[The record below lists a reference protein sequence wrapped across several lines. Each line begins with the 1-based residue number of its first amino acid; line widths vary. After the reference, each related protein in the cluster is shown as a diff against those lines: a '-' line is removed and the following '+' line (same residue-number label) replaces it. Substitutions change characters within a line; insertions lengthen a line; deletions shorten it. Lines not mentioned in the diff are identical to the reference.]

1 MKGGGVCSPS
11 DENACT
17 SCNTYLIGTAVCCF
31 ILGTFFGENL
41 KSVTW
46 SEYIDIPISLFLTC
60 CAQLA
65 SRIRLFATTR
75 WHIGSHL
82 LSWLRQKR
90 TDLSEEDEYDEDTA
104 GELVTSTEDPCD
116 AKRKNWKARQRSTN
130 FAKSIRKFSLLHDN
144 RVSHGLIEAMGEGL
158 EIVSIDPTM
167 RRLLGWPTESKD
179 QAEGGP
185 SLPTSVHDLLPE
197 AFRSIHRQ
205 FLAKAIA
212 DGALPSSLMHPLRN
226 VQMLRLDDSVVR
238 VNVCI
243 GLITKD
249 IPISSKECMFY
260 ALVSEREDAPPAME
274 KTAAQV
280 ESAGQDREDSIASIT
295 EARTCPNPPA
305 PLRHFPHVLPVADLA
320 ESWRVAHGDLA
331 RPSTAST
338 SAAPSLEGTCP
349 LRRSMTRSSP
359 LLHPRSASSK

>member
-1 MKGGGVCSPS
+1 MKGAGVCSVS
-11 DENACT
+11 NDDVCS
-17 SCNTYLIGTAVCCF
+17 SCNMY
-31 ILGTFFGENL
+31 ILGTAAFFFFLGSFFGGSF

-46 SEYIDIPISLFLTC
+46 SECIDTPISLFLTC
-60 CAQLA
+60 CSQLA
-65 SRIRLFATTR
+65 SAVRSFTTAR
-75 WHIGSHL
+75 WLVSSHL
-82 LSWLRQKR
+82 LSWIRQKR
-90 TDLSEEDEYDEDTA
+90 EDSSEENDYDEDQA
-104 GELVTSTEDPCD
+104 GELVSTEEDPCD
-116 AKRKNWKARQRSTN
+116 AKRRNWKARQRTTN

-167 RRLLGWPTESKD
+167 RRLLGWPTETKD

-185 SLPTSVHDLLPE
+185 SLPNSVHDLLPE

-226 VQMLRLDDSVVR
+226 VKMQRLDGTAVR

-260 ALVSEREDAPPAME
+260 ALVSEREEAPPAME

-295 EARTCPNPPA
+295 EAQSCPTSPPL
-305 PLRHFPHVLPVADLA
+305 PFLRVF
-320 ESWRVAHGDLA
+320 
-331 RPSTAST
+331 
-338 SAAPSLEGTCP
+338 SAAALAWA
-349 LRRSMTRSSP
+349 RR
-359 LLHPRSASSK
+359 A

>member
-1 MKGGGVCSPS
+1 MKEGGTCSVSDEDVCS
-11 DENACT
+11 
-17 SCNTYLIGTAVCCF
+17 SCNVYLIVTAAFFF
-31 ILGTFFGENL
+31 ILGTFFGENFKL
-41 KSVTW
+41 GSW
-46 SEYIDIPISLFLTC
+46 SESIDISISFFLTC
-60 CAQLA
+60 CSQLA
-65 SRIRLFATTR
+65 SRVRPFASTR
-75 WHIGSHL
+75 WLVGSHL
-82 LSWLRQKR
+82 LSWIRQTR
-90 TDLSEEDEYDEDTA
+90 TDASEENEYDEDQTS
-104 GELVTSTEDPCD
+104 ELNHATEDPCD
-116 AKRKNWKARQRSTN
+116 AKRKNWKARQRGTN
-130 FAKSIRKFSLLHDN
+130 FAQSIRKFSLLHDN

-167 RRLLGWPTESKD
+167 RRLLGWPTETKD

-197 AFRSIHRQ
+197 EFRSIHRQ

-226 VQMLRLDDSVVR
+226 VKMQRLDGTAVR

-274 KTAAQV
+274 RTAAQA

-295 EARTCPNPPA
+295 EAR
-305 PLRHFPHVLPVADLA
+305 DLA
-320 ESWRVAHGDLA
+320 PT
-331 RPSTAST
+331 RPG
-338 SAAPSLEGTCP
+338 PIF
-349 LRRSMTRSSP
+349 
-359 LLHPRSASSK
+359 